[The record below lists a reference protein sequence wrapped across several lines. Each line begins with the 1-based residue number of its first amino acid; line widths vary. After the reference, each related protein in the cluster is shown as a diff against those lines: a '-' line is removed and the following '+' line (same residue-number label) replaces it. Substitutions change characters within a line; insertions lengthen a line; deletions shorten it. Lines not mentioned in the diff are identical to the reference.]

1 MPYCFH
7 INKITKDY
15 YIINCNYEYIGYDN
29 IKCIKDIEK
38 NIDENQKDWGWS
50 KIYLFKDMNT
60 PWMSKKNFKNYL
72 KKYKQEKIN
81 NSLNTL
87 KNNNIDF
94 DLFEL

>member
-1 MPYCFH
+1 MMNNMYVSLMRLIVFLLFNTALCYV
-7 INKITKDY
+7 ITNSYNENDY
-15 YIINCNYEYIGYDN
+15 KNYII
-29 IKCIKDIEK
+29 
-38 NIDENQKDWGWS
+38 
-50 KIYLFKDMNT
+50 T
-60 PWMSKKNFKNYL
+60 PLTINVSYYKKNFKNYL